1 MTDVH
6 RIERVAAPLRKQ
18 VVRALRED
26 ILNGQLAP
34 GQRLIEATLCATYG
48 VSRTVVREA
57 LRQLESESLIR
68 VIPAQG
74 PSVAVLTEAEIR
86 ALYVVRATLEGLAG
100 RLFAENAEEASVAL
114 MLSLLHD
121 LDDRYLHGTLATRE
135 DFKARFYA
143 ALLAGAGN
151 MVLTDALF
159 RVHARVA
166 IFQRIAFVDEG
177 RVRLSSD
184 ELRKII
190 DACAVRRDAAAAQ
203 AACENH
209 IRVAADLALLEYE
222 RRAPGFRLAQQKL
235 SSVGRASPR

>member
-1 MTDVH
+1 MTDVR

-34 GQRLIEATLCATYG
+34 GQRLIEASLCATYG
-48 VSRTVVREA
+48 VSRTVIREA

-74 PSVAVLTEAEIR
+74 PAVAVLTEAEIR

-100 RLFAENAEEASVAL
+100 RLFVESADDAAVAR
-114 MLSLLHD
+114 MISLLHE
-121 LDDRYLHGTLATRE
+121 LDERYLHGTLATRE

-143 ALLAGAGN
+143 TLLEGAGN
-151 MVLTDALF
+151 MVLTDALS
-159 RVHARVA
+159 RVHARVT

-177 RVRLSSD
+177 RVRLSSE

-190 DACAVRRDAAAAQ
+190 DSCAVRRDAAAAQ

-209 IRVAADLALLEYE
+209 IRVAAELALLEYE
-222 RRAPGFRLAQQKL
+222 RRAPGFRLAQQKPIAAARSTL
-235 SSVGRASPR
+235 P